1 MTRRRQDVRSFLL
14 NAQSR
19 KEIRICTDLRTAR
32 SARTTAFNRR
42 YLHTRS
48 SQDRHES
55 APEVHSIAFP
65 FSCTPVCEH
74 ACAYVFDMSL
84 TVADTRRVNRS
95 EPLCLFDPVSRAIGI
110 SDPQTSGHEHS
121 KIRAVNAA
129 IGDQLTDTLRLIT
142 PIQTFSA

>member
-1 MTRRRQDVRSFLL
+1 MHRLENGKVGTDHCIQSKVFAHKVKSRQTAPRFIALPFL
-14 NAQSR
+14 
-19 KEIRICTDLRTAR
+19 
-32 SARTTAFNRR
+32 
-42 YLHTRS
+42 
-48 SQDRHES
+48 
-55 APEVHSIAFP
+55 
-65 FSCTPVCEH
+65 SCTPVCEH

-84 TVADTRRVNRS
+84 TVADTRES
-95 EPLCLFDPVSRAIGI
+95 IALSPLPFDPVSRAIGI